1 MIQDT
6 KKQKKESIPLI
17 NKDELKSFILEN
29 PQHYTLKL
37 SLACTIASAALHS
50 KHDWSGRDMV
60 YHYLHV
66 GVKNNED
73 EEQIIIGILHDLI
86 EDSNWTAQDLRDVG
100 FSEHIIHALES
111 LTKKENQPY
120 FEKVKQIAQNS
131 ISNIFTTL
139 SHDGITKLNDHD
151 HNMDLS
157 RNEHHIGRKQIYNG
171 RKYMISKEFLLATKK
186 GTINK
191 IENKWIK
198 GSSKIINFAGKTLE
212 KVAQFLN
219 NKQAPITISDFVLN
233 YRPDLFD
240 IEILEKEDPEGF
252 KKNKQRILEFQVN
265 AQTVTQKK
273 EKQEVKPQQIPKEK
287 IIEMLENAN
296 DTGRDNC
303 LNTALFIASQSL
315 RSDLYDPALRY
326 LSIAYKFK
334 DSNYLMATSILYDVL
349 KNTDWEIEDLR
360 KIFKNK
366 PRIIKALERTHP
378 KETYINTATIKDW
391 NSAVDSDE
399 HKIVTAH
406 LQYMLNF
413 YNWRRMPEYSEIEAI
428 NFYIDINHFLRF
440 AGDKNSHN
448 NENITYYC
456 INNTPIPKIKPF

>member
-1 MIQDT
+1 MT
-6 KKQKKESIPLI
+6 KDNQKQKKKTIPLI
-17 NKDELKSFILEN
+17 DKDRLKSHILKN
-29 PQHYTLKL
+29 PQYYTLKL

-73 EEQIIIGILHDLI
+73 EEQIIVGILHDLI
-86 EDSNWTAQDLRDVG
+86 EDSDWTAQDLRDVG
-100 FSEHIIHALES
+100 FDEHIIHAIKS
-111 LTKKENQPY
+111 VTKEKNQPY

-139 SHDGITKLNDHD
+139 SHDGITKLNDND

-171 RKYMISKEFLLATKK
+171 RKYMISKEFLLATQK
-186 GTINK
+186 GIINK
-191 IENKWIK
+191 IENRWIK
-198 GSSKIINFAGKTLE
+198 GPSKLINIAGAILE
-212 KVAQFLN
+212 KVAHFLN
-219 NKQAPITISDFVLN
+219 NKQTAITVSDFVLD

-252 KKNKQRILEFQVN
+252 EKNKQRILEFQAN
-265 AQTVTQKK
+265 AQKITQKV
-273 EKQEVKPQQIPKEK
+273 KQEAKHQQIPKEQ
-287 IIEMLENAN
+287 IISMLENAN

-315 RSDLYDPALRY
+315 RSDLHDPALRY

-349 KNTDWEIEDLR
+349 KNTDWEIDDLR

-366 PRIIKALERTHP
+366 PRIIKALERAHP
-378 KETYINTATIKDW
+378 KETCININTIKDW
-391 NSAVDSDE
+391 KNPIDSDE
-399 HKIVTAH
+399 HKIVTAY

-440 AGDKNSHN
+440 SGDKNSYN
-448 NENITYYC
+448 IENMMNYCDNE
-456 INNTPIPKIKPF
+456 TPIPQIKPF